1 MTTPQRSRAAVSALF
16 FLSGLCFASWASR
29 IPDIRLHLGLSE
41 GQLGQLLLAMQVGS
55 VAALPLAGWLVDT
68 YGSRRVVQIAAA
80 MYALA
85 LPLLGWAPT
94 AWTLAAGLVLFG
106 SGGNLLNISV
116 NAQALEVQKGYG
128 EKVIMGSFHGLWSL
142 AGFVGGVV
150 GAWLVGWQ
158 QTPLVHFTGISAAL
172 VLLLLVV
179 RGSLPQSTE
188 HAEGTGLVLRM
199 PDGYLLRLGLIAL
212 FGLLCEGCMFDWSG
226 VYFQQVVHA
235 DKAWVTSGYVAFMS
249 TMALGRFGSDYLT
262 SHLGVA
268 RVLQLS
274 SALICL
280 GLLTAVLFPGLPTAL
295 LGFLLVGFGTS
306 SVIPLTYS
314 AAGRVKGMSPG
325 IALALVSTVGFFGF
339 LAGPPLIGLL
349 AQISSLR
356 LSFAF
361 VALMGATIGLLTV
374 GMSNSKEELEPVPLP
389 LEG

>member
-41 GQLGQLLLAMQVGS
+41 GQLGQLLLAMPVGS

-128 EKVIMGSFHGLWSL
+128 EKVIMGSFHGIWSL

-158 QTPLVHFTGISAAL
+158 QTPLVHFMGISAAL
-172 VLLLLVV
+172 LLLLLVV
-179 RGSLPQSTE
+179 RGSLPQSTA
-188 HAEGTGLVLRM
+188 HAAGSGLVLRM

-249 TMALGRFGSDYLT
+249 TMALGRFGSDFLT

-280 GLLTAVLFPGLPTAL
+280 GLLTAVLLPGLPTAL

-349 AQISSLR
+349 AQVSSLR

-374 GMSNSKEELEPVPLP
+374 GMSNSKEVLEPVPLP